1 LVHSV
6 VLITRRYRVPIRDL
20 AFFTLQPS
28 DWTPSIRRIKP
39 ENALR
44 RLGVIALLAYVTNG
58 SRSSLFGQTAV
69 SPICYHSATF
79 L

>member
-1 LVHSV
+1 VS
-6 VLITRRYRVPIRDL
+6 
-20 AFFTLQPS
+20 
-28 DWTPSIRRIKP
+28 KP

-44 RLGVIALLAYVTNG
+44 RLGVIARTPYVTNG